1 MIRKATIEDIQSIVK
16 LEESVFPVSLGE
28 TFLYDELML
37 NPFAHYF
44 VYEKDMEVIG
54 YIGFRAP
61 DETSEMMNFAVSPK
75 AQGMKI
81 GSNLLAYSINYL
93 KQIGVKKIMLEVR
106 KSNTKAQHLYEKFGF
121 IQSYIRKNYY
131 ETEDAYV
138 YIKEVS

>member
-1 MIRKATIEDIQSIVK
+1 MIRKATIEDILSIVK
-16 LEESVFPVSLGE
+16 LEESVFNVSLGE

-44 VYEKDMEVIG
+44 VYEIDSEVLG
-54 YIGFRAP
+54 YIGFRAT

-81 GSNLLAYSINYL
+81 GSNLLAYSLAYL

-106 KSNTKAQHLYEKFGF
+106 KSNTRAQHIYEKFGF

-138 YIKEVS
+138 YMKEVS